1 MAVSLAQMKHAPNAV
16 CMMGPVLDPV
26 LDKDSIPAH
35 NWEYDLIYWPC
46 RAQIPLE
53 DALGQFRLGKVGL
66 AFASG
71 AQVDKWGNLNITC
84 IGPYDHPKVRFPG
97 CLAQTDLAAY
107 AKRVCMV
114 VPHTKRVLVDHV
126 DFITSAGHENRE
138 GLPGGG
144 PYRVMTNLA
153 VMDFNPETRQMRV
166 LTMHEGVTK
175 EMIRDNTGFDI
186 EIPDNVGVTPA
197 PSDEDLRLIREVIDP
212 ERRFLNAYITS
223 EPATIDE

>member
-1 MAVSLAQMKHAPNAV
+1 M
-16 CMMGPVLDPV
+16 
-26 LDKDSIPAH
+26 
-35 NWEYDLIYWPC
+35 
-46 RAQIPLE
+46 
-53 DALGQFRLGKVGL
+53 GL

-84 IGPYDHPKVRFPG
+84 IGSYDHPKVRFPG

-126 DFITSAGHENRE
+126 DFITSVGHENRE

-166 LTMHEGVTK
+166 LTMHEGVTT

-186 EIPDNVGVTPA
+186 EIPDNVGVTPT